1 VELSSLISY
10 SLNNHL
16 VISTATYS
24 VEIYTPNTDIKDVYR
39 LKVII
44 HGWVFERTGE
54 HILVDPKTTPTTE
67 SIGYVIYQTLE
78 TVFYHIS
85 KHRQE
90 S

>member
-1 VELSSLISY
+1 MELSSFISY
-10 SLNNHL
+10 FHF
-16 VISTATYS
+16 STVTYS
-24 VEIYTPNTDIKDVYR
+24 VEIYTPITDIKKVYS
-39 LKVII
+39 LKVMID
-44 HGWVFERTGE
+44 GTVDERTGE

-67 SIGYVIYQTLE
+67 SRGYVIYQTLE